1 MKQSKLEAMPLDDLW
16 KLHETIIAILE
27 SKLTAQKCELE
38 KRLEEL
44 GRLGESANTVPK
56 RRTYPKVQ
64 AKFQN
69 PERPLETWSGRGK
82 QPRWMGELL
91 KAGKTIDDF
100 LISTVTS

>member
-1 MKQSKLEAMPLDDLW
+1 L

-38 KRLEEL
+38 KRREEL
-44 GRLGESANTVPK
+44 GWLGESANTVPK

-69 PERPLETWSGRGK
+69 PARPLETWSGRGR